1 MARRGTYY
9 MLILSIDIIIIILH
23 WQDQIVVKRLGRGG
37 GGMNEQVHKVVRTHR
52 AEVESSHTISMNLEL
67 IALVSSELS
76 VVFSSIQKPHNESS
90 RIH

>member
-1 MARRGTYY
+1 
-9 MLILSIDIIIIILH
+9 MLILSIVIIIIILH
-23 WQDQIVVKRLGRGG
+23 WQDQIVVKRLGGG
-37 GGMNEQVHKVVRTHR
+37 GGMNEQVHKVIRTHR
-52 AEVESSHTISMNLEL
+52 AEVESSHRISMNLEL